1 MSNTIDEAFIRQ
13 YETDVHMVFQRQG
26 SYLLSSIRHK
36 PNVLGKST
44 TFQVVG
50 KGAATTKARHGT
62 ITPMNANHAPVE
74 VTLADFYAGDW
85 VDKLDEAKINIDERM
100 VIARTGARALGRK
113 IDELV
118 TTALDGTTNTLT
130 GGLVGTS
137 TAQMRADLLEFV
149 EAIVSNDVDPEEGLT
164 YGLLTPRAYAVAMT
178 IEEFASADFVEDK
191 PFAEGQPVRRWRQW
205 GGVKWKSHTGL
216 PGVGTAT
223 AKSFIYHH
231 DAVGFAS
238 QNLSGDSENPD
249 SVQADITWHGDRA
262 AHFVNHMMAGG
273 AKLID
278 DTGVIEATFDDT
290 TTVPTS

>member
-1 MSNTIDEAFIRQ
+1 MTATIDAAFVRQ
-13 YETDVHMVFQRQG
+13 YETDVHDVFQRKG

-44 TFQVVG
+44 TFQVAG
-50 KGAATTKARHGT
+50 TGEATTKARHGT
-62 ITPMNANHAPVE
+62 ITPMNANRAPVE

-100 VIARTGARALGRK
+100 VIARTGARAVGRK
-113 IDELV
+113 IDSLI

-130 GGLVGTS
+130 GDLVGS
-137 TAQMRADLLEFV
+137 SAAQMRADLLEFV
-149 EAIVSNDVDPEEGLT
+149 EAIVSNDVDLDDEMV
-164 YGLLTPRAYAVAMT
+164 YGLLTPRAHAVAMT
-178 IEEFASADFVEDK
+178 IDEFASSDFVEDK
-191 PFAEGQPVRRWRQW
+191 PFAEGAPVRRWRMW
-205 GGVKWKSHTGL
+205 NGVKWKAHTGL
-216 PGVGTAT
+216 PGVGTSG
-223 AKSFIYHH
+223 AKCFVYHH

-238 QNLSGDSENPD
+238 QNLSGDMENPE